1 MKLLA
6 IDTST
11 ELCSAALSI
20 DGAVIERHELAPGAH
35 SRLILPMIE
44 SLFAESGLQLRQMD
58 ALAFGRGPGSFTGVR
73 IAASVVQGLAFG
85 ADIPVVPVST
95 LAAVAQGAWSL
106 HGWPQILAALDAR
119 MGEVYWGSF
128 GIDDKNIMRSQHD
141 EAVAAPGR
149 VALSLPGEWCGA
161 GSGWQSY
168 GDALAAAVGARI
180 VNKDGALLPQ
190 AVHMLPLAIAD
201 VHAGKAVTAEQAI
214 PVYLRDQ
221 VAHVSRQVVPRQ

>member
-6 IDTST
+6 IETST
-11 ELCSAALSI
+11 ELCSAALQV
-20 DGAVIERHELAPGAH
+20 DGAVLERHEFAPGGH

-58 ALAFGRGPGSFTGVR
+58 ALAFGCGPGSFTGVR

-85 ADIPVVPVST
+85 VDLPVVPVST
-95 LAAVAQGAWSL
+95 LATVAHGAFVL
-106 HGWPQILAALDAR
+106 HGWPRVLAALDAR

-128 GIDDKNIMRSQHD
+128 VIDDARLMRPQHD
-141 EAVAAPGR
+141 EAVAAPDR
-149 VALSLPGEWCGA
+149 VTLASQGVWDGA
-161 GSGWQSY
+161 GSGWQTY
-168 GDALAAAVGARI
+168 GDVLAAAVGTSL

-190 AVHMLPLAIAD
+190 AAHLLSLAISD
-201 VHAGKAVTAEQAI
+201 FRAGKAVAAELAI

-221 VAHVSRQVVPRQ
+221 VAHRPK